1 MVRYIRARSVIHILQ
16 NRQIS
21 YPRRFKGRQG
31 QPIFSIKRKFSLSR
45 SFVRLRW
52 RFFKY
57 VQSKYNS
64 VNYIRGPMENRLLLT
79 GLHTIAD
86 IHCVAC
92 NANLGWVYVRHFFF
106 LCITKL
112 GFLCLSFFIH
122 TQTNR
127 LLNTSQ
133 EEAFEEDQKY
143 KVGKVILEKAT
154 ICRVRA

>member
-1 MVRYIRARSVIHILQ
+1 
-16 NRQIS
+16 
-21 YPRRFKGRQG
+21 
-31 QPIFSIKRKFSLSR
+31 
-45 SFVRLRW
+45 
-52 RFFKY
+52 
-57 VQSKYNS
+57 
-64 VNYIRGPMENRLLLT
+64 MENRLLLT

-92 NANLGWVYVRHFFF
+92 NANLGWVYVRILF
-106 LCITKL
+106 LSVYHTRFS
-112 GFLCLSFFIH
+112 FLMSLLLH
-122 TQTNR
+122 TNR